1 MSHQKSIPNTPS
13 PTVHDSFHVAPRN
26 WQFVDFAEA
35 PAAGSAPCAPAPPE
49 VPLSPGRPRPRRGT
63 HSFPRASSA
72 ERPCRPKQQHQW
84 EILKSTNWKKVTIDR
99 LRLCSR
105 NEIKRVN
112 YIKMNASFISS
123 IYDYPIRMR
132 HLVTQ

>member
-26 WQFVDFAEA
+26 WQFVDFAKA
-35 PAAGSAPCAPAPPE
+35 PAAGSAPCVPAPPE

-72 ERPCRPKQQHQW
+72 ERPCRPKRQHQW

-112 YIKMNASFISS
+112 YIKMNARYIS
-123 IYDYPIRMR
+123 IYMIIRSE
-132 HLVTQ
+132 